1 MAKKLILLLLIIPI
15 VVMILLFAATQTLSN
30 LVEVPVT
37 GIEIIGTDEFV
48 YLDMDKEETHL
59 IEYTVYPTTAKN
71 KDVSVS
77 TEAFGVEPLAEFD
90 FIQEDGKVTVVP
102 KSAGAARIVLTTISG
117 GFRDSVIVYADT
129 TKLKAIE
136 STITNAD
143 LYVGDT
149 AAILTTFLPEN
160 PSNTLLEYVSSN
172 PDVVQ
177 VNANGVVFARSKGT
191 ATITVVSEFDRSI
204 TDTVTVTVSNK
215 GDIDMGVSGGGLTT
229 FLGKGSIPVSI
240 KSDEA
245 ISLNNLRVRILDEN
259 GEAIP
264 ESVVAAEFKIN
275 GTTVT
280 LDYEFKDADFA
291 GTITVEVT
299 LIDGDLT
306 HTTSCTV
313 SKMLEIELSFDYE
326 GAFGIVAGMTS
337 PIPHILTPEDA
348 EVTYAVSAS
357 NDNITVAV
365 NNNGRVVVTALK
377 AGVTE
382 VTLTATNV
390 AYPDQVKTDTITVV
404 IRPKTMNIVGS
415 GTEYGIEK
423 ILTIGGY
430 NFDSAGNLIISA
442 LGNKAFVLKLDQN
455 TFKDAGEGFME
466 NITWNSSAPEKVH
479 IDKDGLISFTD
490 DTFVGE
496 VEFWPTFSCEGIKEE
511 PKARYTVRCVAN
523 GINVYSFA
531 DLYKATK
538 ETEHQI
544 VLHNDVKEDFGY
556 INNEAVYENT
566 QTPYYTVIDTTYD
579 KTYYRNDPE
588 AGDPKV
594 KILLEFRNDL
604 YGNGH
609 IINAHNVTYSIIE
622 KKLDSNG
629 EILERIYDP
638 NALFKGP
645 LNFVMMREDDGAT
658 TSVKAQDNICFALYE
673 GVTINNVEL
682 RGCDLESDEDGNQDL
697 VDLDNTGTTVEVLGD
712 NVTIAYSRLTNGR
725 TVLRIFGDVKDNTK
739 KIHVNITNS
748 VLSGAREFIMRI
760 GSNRFIDGTDDNIS
774 PNLPGD
780 TTGEYNA
787 KKDYY
792 NFTDAQKAAYD
803 EKYINTF
810 VTVKN
815 SVLKDT
821 GIFAIGMD
829 SHFAGPALHDG
840 KGLGAINANFEKYLG
855 KWYDLAKT
863 SYGAKLNFE
872 GEVELYNW
880 KDIEDIDSSTLIEVV
895 DPSPLEGFNMKLD
908 LQQMIETALSKE
920 PDKFKNII
928 TPYNNKNYVH
938 AGIAFFGGGKNYSV
952 FDSENKIMLGHYD
965 VSLADAGQQILSFA
979 AGEEDFYFFIYDNT
993 SKVFTPQMQQ
1003 EKLADKS
1010 AYECIYKK

>member
-48 YLDMDKEETHL
+48 YLDMDKEETYS

-71 KDVSVS
+71 KDISVS
-77 TEAFGVEPLAEFD
+77 TEAFGNEPLADFD
-90 FIQEDGKVTVVP
+90 FTMEDGKVTVVP
-102 KSAGAARIVLTTISG
+102 KSAGAARIVLTTVSG
-117 GFRDSVIVYADT
+117 GFRDSIIVYADT
-129 TKLKAIE
+129 TKLQAIE
-136 STITNAD
+136 SIITKAD

-149 AAILTTFLPEN
+149 AAIITTFLPEN

-177 VNANGVVFARSKGT
+177 VNSNGVVFARSKGT
-191 ATITVVSEFDRSI
+191 ATITVISEFDKSI

-215 GDIDMGVSGGGLTT
+215 GDIDMGVSEGGLTT
-229 FLGKGSIPVSI
+229 FLGKGSIPISI

-245 ISLNNLRVRILDEN
+245 ISLENLSFRIFDEN

-264 ESVVAAEFKIN
+264 ESVVAAAFHIN

-280 LDYEFKDADFA
+280 LDYEFKDADFT
-291 GTITVEVT
+291 GIITIEVS
-299 LIDGDLT
+299 LIDGELT

-337 PIPHILTPEDA
+337 PIPHVLTPEDA
-348 EVTYAVSAS
+348 EVTYTVSAS

-365 NNNGRVVVTALK
+365 NNNGRVVITALK

-404 IRPKTMNIVGS
+404 IRPKAMNVVGS
-415 GTEYGIEK
+415 GKEYGIEK
-423 ILTIGGY
+423 IFTIGGY
-430 NFDSAGNLIISA
+430 NFDSTGNLIVSA
-442 LGNKAFVLKLDQN
+442 LGDKAFVLQLDQN
-455 TFKDAGEGFME
+455 SLKDIGEGFAE
-466 NITWNSSAPEKVH
+466 NIKWHSSSPDVLVNENGVV
-479 IDKDGLISFTD
+479 SFAN

-496 VEFWPTFSCEGIKEE
+496 VQFWASFSYEGVEQKT
-511 PKARYTVRCVAN
+511 ASYNVRCVAN
-523 GINVYSFA
+523 GINVYNYA

-538 ETEHQI
+538 ATEHQI
-544 VLHNDVKEDFGY
+544 VLRSDIKDDFGY
-556 INNEAVYENT
+556 INGEIM
-566 QTPYYTVIDTTYD
+566 YTEIDTTYD
-579 KTYYRNDPE
+579 KTYYRNDTE
-588 AGDPKV
+588 AGEAKV

-609 IINAHNVTYSIIE
+609 IINAHNVTYKITKTEKNGVIE
-622 KKLDSNG
+622 
-629 EILERIYDP
+629 RVQDP
-638 NALFKGP
+638 NALFQGP

-658 TSVKAQDNICFALYE
+658 TSVKAQDNICFAIYE
-673 GVTINNVEL
+673 NVTISNVEL
-682 RGCDLESDEDGNQDL
+682 RGCDLEGDEDGNQDL
-697 VDLDNTGTTVEVLGD
+697 VDLDYIGTTVEILGD

-725 TVLRIFGDVKDNTK
+725 TVLRAFGDISDNTK
-739 KIHVNITNS
+739 KIHLDITNS

-760 GSNRFIDGTDDNIS
+760 GSNRFVDGRDDDIS
-774 PNLPGD
+774 PKLPGD
-780 TTGEYNA
+780 QGADYNA

-792 NFTDAQKAAYD
+792 LFTEDQKNAYD

-829 SHFAGPALHDG
+829 SHFAGAALHNG
-840 KGLGAINANFEKYLG
+840 RGLGAINANFEKYLG

-863 SYGAKLNFE
+863 SYGAKLYFE
-872 GEVELYNW
+872 GDVELYNW
-880 KDIEDIDSSTLIEVV
+880 KDIEDIDSSTLIEVKGT
-895 DPSPLEGFNMKLD
+895 SGFDMELD
-908 LQQMIETALSKE
+908 IQQMIETALSKE
-920 PDKFKNII
+920 PEKFKNII

-952 FDSENKIMLGHYD
+952 FDSQKQITLGHYD
-965 VSLADAGQQILSFA
+965 VSLADAGQQILSIA